1 MRSSLLLAALAL
13 SLAPAAHAAAATART
28 EAESAFVAARFD
40 EADRGYAS
48 ILARSPRDTLAL
60 FRRGQVALF
69 SNRLAD
75 ARRWIEQARA
85 AGAAPIRVA
94 ALLGEVAYRQDD
106 YASAAAQFKLAGRD
120 AKAAK
125 LAAFGSGAPWRIE
138 GPDSVSIPM
147 LQTDPLPLISLT
159 VNGRGPYYFLIDTGG
174 GELVLDPA
182 LADTLGLERYGEE
195 MGTFA
200 GGRKS
205 GVVQSRV
212 ASVGLGALTV
222 HDLPI
227 GLLDTKRFAPIAFGR
242 PVSGVLGTV
251 FLYHFRA
258 TLDYPHSRLVLARRG
273 AAGPSMPALEIPFWM
288 AGDHFMVASGTVD
301 SSGAK
306 TWFVDSGMAGPSFTA
321 PASTLLAAGIP
332 VPDTSASRTGIGGG
346 GPVRAAP
353 FQVRRLTLGGAEAT
367 NLFGIFGAFP
377 PTLERGF
384 GFQIDGI
391 VSHGF
396 LRAWS
401 VTFDFERMRLLL
413 AKPA

>member
-1 MRSSLLLAALAL
+1 
-13 SLAPAAHAAAATART
+13 
-28 EAESAFVAARFD
+28 
-40 EADRGYAS
+40 
-48 ILARSPRDTLAL
+48 
-60 FRRGQVALF
+60 
-69 SNRLAD
+69 
-75 ARRWIEQARA
+75 
-85 AGAAPIRVA
+85 
-94 ALLGEVAYRQDD
+94 
-106 YASAAAQFKLAGRD
+106 
-120 AKAAK
+120 
-125 LAAFGSGAPWRIE
+125 
-138 GPDSVSIPM
+138 
-147 LQTDPLPLISLT
+147 
-159 VNGRGPYYFLIDTGG
+159 
-174 GELVLDPA
+174 
-182 LADTLGLERYGEE
+182 
-195 MGTFA
+195 
-200 GGRKS
+200 
-205 GVVQSRV
+205 
-212 ASVGLGALTV
+212 
-222 HDLPI
+222 
-227 GLLDTKRFAPIAFGR
+227 
-242 PVSGVLGTV
+242 
-251 FLYHFRA
+251 
-258 TLDYPHSRLVLARRG
+258 
-273 AAGPSMPALEIPFWM
+273 
-288 AGDHFMVASGTVD
+288 VD